1 LGFVVGNFSQ
11 IVKKERTMETIPNTG
26 LAETIR
32 KETGENVFLCYQC
45 QKCSSGCPVV
55 EHFDLAPNQVMRAIQ
70 LGQKEMVLHSKTIW
84 LCAMCETCATR
95 CPHDINITKIMDAL
109 KIMSKNEGI
118 EPKVPSVPLFYQAA
132 MRGIKWF
139 GRMYEAGLMGEIYL
153 RQMLAG
159 QLNYQQ
165 VWKNDMPMALK
176 MFRNGKLKVF
186 PTFGKPRI
194 KGKEAQK
201 KEGVA
206 YFPGCSLHGTSK
218 EYDLSTKAVFDK
230 LGVSLHEPK
239 GWGCCGT
246 TPTHSTDHFLST
258 LLPMKNIA
266 LIKEEGLN
274 NITTPCPSCFL
285 RMRVALKETEED
297 QNLRERVS
305 REIPNLSS
313 NGMKVEHLLNTVT
326 EKIGYQQVA
335 SKVVRPLKGLK
346 VVCYYGCIITRP
358 PKITEVKDYEYP
370 TQMDRLMKAIGITT
384 LDWSYK
390 TRCCGVSL
398 GISQLPIALELS
410 RKILKNAKA
419 VGADAIVV
427 ACPLCHVNLD
437 ARQKQIEE
445 EFKETFQIPIIYFTQ
460 LMGLSFGSK
469 SGELGLDKHF
479 VDPQALLTKI
489 PK

>member
-1 LGFVVGNFSQ
+1 
-11 IVKKERTMETIPNTG
+11 METSLNTL
-26 LAETIR
+26 LADTIR

-45 QKCSSGCPVV
+45 QKCSAGCPMA
-55 EHFDLAPNQVMRAIQ
+55 EHFDLAPNQLMRAIQ
-70 LGQKEMVLHSKTIW
+70 LGQREMVLHSKTIW

-109 KIMSKNEGI
+109 KIMAQRDGI
-118 EPKVPSVPLFYQAA
+118 ESKVPSVPLFYRAA
-132 MRGIKWF
+132 LRGIKWF

-153 RQMLAG
+153 RQMMSG

-165 VWKNDMPMALK
+165 VWKNDMPLALK
-176 MFRNGKLKVF
+176 MLKAGKLKIF
-186 PTFGKPRI
+186 PRFGKPKPGK
-194 KGKEAQK
+194 KGKEK
-201 KEGVA
+201 KEGIA

-218 EYDLSTKAVFDK
+218 EYDLSTQAVFNK
-230 LGVSLHEPK
+230 LGFPLHEPE

-246 TPTHSTDHFLST
+246 TPAHSTDHYLST

-266 LIKEEGLN
+266 LMRGEGYDH
-274 NITTPCPSCFL
+274 ITTPCPSCFL
-285 RMRVALKETEED
+285 RMKVALKDTEESEDLRRKVD
-297 QNLRERVS
+297 QELPS
-305 REIPNLSS
+305 QSY
-313 NGMKVEHLLNTVT
+313 NGTRIEHLLYTVT
-326 EKIGYQQVA
+326 DQIGYQKVA
-335 SKVVRPLKGLK
+335 SKVVRPFKGLK

-370 TQMDRLMKAIGITT
+370 TQMDRLMKVLGITS

-398 GISQLPIALELS
+398 GITQLPIALELS
-410 RKILKNAKA
+410 RKILKNAKG

-445 EFKETFQIPIIYFTQ
+445 EFKERFKLPIIYFTQ
-460 LMGLSFGSK
+460 LMGLAFGLK
-469 SGELGLDKHF
+469 PEALGLDKHF
-479 VDPQALLTKI
+479 VDPTPLLQQV
-489 PK
+489 

>member
-1 LGFVVGNFSQ
+1 MQ
-11 IVKKERTMETIPNTG
+11 TILNTD

-32 KETGENVFLCYQC
+32 RECGENVFLCYQC
-45 QKCSSGCPVV
+45 QKCSAGCPVV

-70 LGQKEMVLHSKTIW
+70 FGQKEMVLNSKTIW

-95 CPHDINITKIMDAL
+95 CPHDINITKIMDVL
-109 KIMSKNEGI
+109 KIMARNEGI
-118 EPKVPSVPLFYQAA
+118 EPKIPSVPLFYQAA
-132 MRGIKWF
+132 LRGIRWF
-139 GRMYEAGLMGEIYL
+139 GRMYEAGLMGEMYL
-153 RQMLAG
+153 RQMLTG

-176 MFRNGKLKVF
+176 MFKNGKLKIF
-186 PTFGKPRI
+186 PTFGKPKI
-194 KGKEAQK
+194 KGKKVGK

-218 EYDLSTKAVFDK
+218 EYDLSAKAVFNK
-230 LGVSLHEPK
+230 LGASLYEPE

-266 LIKEEGLN
+266 LMREAGFDKV
-274 NITTPCPSCFL
+274 TTPCPSCFL
-285 RMRVALKETEED
+285 RMRVALKETKED
-297 QNLRERVS
+297 KNLREKIS
-305 REIPNLSS
+305 QEIPSLNS

-326 EKIGYQQVA
+326 DGIGYQQVT
-335 SKVVRPLKGLK
+335 SKVVRPFRGLK

-370 TQMDRLMKAIGITT
+370 TNMDRLMKVLGITS

-398 GISQLPIALELS
+398 GISQLTIALELS
-410 RKILKNAKA
+410 RKILKNAKS

-437 ARQKQIEE
+437 ARQKQIEA
-445 EFKETFQIPIIYFTQ
+445 EFKEEFHLPILYFTQ
-460 LMGLSFGSK
+460 LMGLAFGLK
-469 SGELGLDKHF
+469 SEELGLDKHF
-479 VDPQALLTKI
+479 INPNPLLKRI
-489 PK
+489 AEVSR

>member
-1 LGFVVGNFSQ
+1 MDTLL
-11 IVKKERTMETIPNTG
+11 NTHF
-26 LAETIR
+26 AEIIKR
-32 KETGENVFLCYQC
+32 ETGENVFLCYQC

-109 KIMSKNEGI
+109 KIMAKNEGV
-118 EPKVPSVPLFYQAA
+118 EAKVPSVPLFYQAA

-176 MFRNGKLKVF
+176 MFKNGKLKIF
-186 PTFGKPRI
+186 PTLGKPKI
-194 KGKEAQK
+194 KGRSAKRK
-201 KEGVA
+201 DGIA

-218 EYDLSTKAVFDK
+218 EYDLSTKAVFQK
-230 LGVSLHEPK
+230 LGISLHEPE

-246 TPTHSTDHFLST
+246 TPTHSTNHFLST

-266 LIKEEGLN
+266 LIKEHGFDN
-274 NITTPCPSCFL
+274 VTTPCPSCFL
-285 RMRVALKETEED
+285 RMRVAWKETNED
-297 QNLRERVS
+297 KNLRERVA
-305 REIPNLSS
+305 REIPNLSA
-313 NGMKVEHLLNTVT
+313 NGMKIDHLLNTVV
-326 EKIGYQQVA
+326 EKIGYPQVA
-335 SKVVRPLKGLK
+335 SKAVHPLKGLK

-358 PKITEVKDYEYP
+358 PKMTEVKDYEFP
-370 TQMDRLMKAIGITT
+370 TQMDRLMNAIGITP

-410 RKILKNAKA
+410 RKILKNAKG

-445 EFKETFQIPIIYFTQ
+445 EFKETFQLPIIYFTQ
-460 LMGLSFGSK
+460 LMGLAFGLK
-469 SGELGLDKHF
+469 SEDLGLDKHF
-479 VDPQALLTKI
+479 IDPLPLLNKVMGS
-489 PK
+489 KG

>member
-1 LGFVVGNFSQ
+1 MLYALCPLPTGMPSMD
-11 IVKKERTMETIPNTG
+11 TLLNTHF
-26 LAETIR
+26 AETIR

-70 LGQKEMVLHSKTIW
+70 LGQKEIVLHSKTIW

-109 KIMSKNEGI
+109 KIMAKNEGI

-159 QLNYQQ
+159 HLNYQQ

-176 MFRNGKLKVF
+176 MFRNGKLKIF
-186 PTFGKPRI
+186 PTLGKPRI
-194 KGKEAQK
+194 KGKGAQK
-201 KEGVA
+201 KEGIA

-266 LIKEEGLN
+266 LIKEEGWGD
-274 NITTPCPSCFL
+274 ITTPCPSCFL

-313 NGMKVEHLLNTVT
+313 NAMKVEHLLNTVT
-326 EKIGYQQVA
+326 ERIGYQQVG
-335 SKVVRPLKGLK
+335 SKVVRPLKGIK

-358 PKITEVKDYEYP
+358 PKITQAKDYEYP
-370 TQMDRLMKAIGITT
+370 TQMDRLMKAIGVTP

-410 RKILKNAKA
+410 RKILKNAKS
-419 VGADAIVV
+419 VGADAVVV

-445 EFKETFQIPIIYFTQ
+445 EFKETFHLPIVYFTQ

-469 SGELGLDKHF
+469 PGELGLGKHF
-479 VDPQALLTKI
+479 VDPLPLLNKMMG
-489 PK
+489 